1 MNETMRC
8 EEVEELA
15 GAYALHALP
24 PDELAEV
31 EAHLAGCERHP
42 ELAELLLAASTLAVN
57 APELEPPPELKSRLM
72 AAIHAETAPTVTAPE
87 PSAGGGLMGWLRR
100 ALSGPRLGYGLA
112 AAMAVVLIAAI
123 FVTMSGDG
131 GDEET
136 LIRGF
141 SQGEVSGTVTYI
153 PDEQTALMQVE
164 GLEPAPEGQT
174 YQVWAITDG
183 QPASIGFIEVPE
195 DGPASSEMSGI
206 QLEDGQTVAVTLE
219 PAGGSPQPTTEP
231 LFGVEI

>member
-15 GAYALHALP
+15 GAYALYALP

-31 EAHLAGCERHP
+31 EAHLADCERHP
-42 ELAELLLAASTLAVN
+42 ELAELLMAASTIAITT
-57 APELEPPPELKSRLM
+57 PEMEPPPELKTRLI
-72 AAIHAETAPTVTAPE
+72 AAIQAETAPPVAAPE
-87 PSAGGGLMGWLRR
+87 PATSDGLIGWLRR

-112 AAMAVVLIAAI
+112 AAMAVLVIAVFFA
-123 FVTMSGDG
+123 TMSGDG
-131 GDEET
+131 GDENT
-136 LIRGF
+136 LVREF
-141 SQGEVSGTVTYI
+141 SQGEVSGTVTYV
-153 PDEQTALMQVE
+153 PDEQTAVMEVE
-164 GLEPAPEGQT
+164 GLDPAPEGQT

-219 PAGGSPQPTTEP
+219 PAGGSLQPTTEP